1 MNVRSKSSHQR
12 KIIEERRNAIKSGRQ
27 NPIEVPASPATV
39 GGGGS
44 VPAVPVLTAAPG
56 SAGSGAKDSR
66 RKRGKSRTGDGSGGG
81 KGGETPK
88 RTNFKDVPCYFH
100 SAARYGA
107 GNGWSKGAECPFSHS
122 KFLNKQDF
130 DTAERPRSV
139 SASKRSGKGGG
150 KGKSSSRPPAKRT
163 TPLHCSKFLNDGV
176 CPFEKEGKKCKYPHL
191 TREQYDAELAR
202 MKAAAADADK
212 K

>member
-56 SAGSGAKDSR
+56 SAGSGAREPR
-66 RKRGKSRTGDGSGGG
+66 RRGIKTRTGDGGVGG
-81 KGGETPK
+81 KESETPK
-88 RTNFKDVPCYFH
+88 RTALQDVPCYFH
-100 SAARYGA
+100 SVARYGV
-107 GNGWSKGAECPFSHS
+107 GNGCSKGAECQFSHS
-122 KFLNKQDF
+122 KLLNKKDF
-130 DTAERPRSV
+130 EAAERPRPV
-139 SASKRSGKGGG
+139 SASRRSGKGGG

-163 TPLHCSKFLNDGV
+163 TPLHCSKFLNQGV
-176 CPFEKEGKKCKYPHL
+176 CPFEQEGKKCKYPHL
-191 TREQYDAELAR
+191 TREQYDAEVAR
-202 MKAAAADADK
+202 MKAAAAAAEK